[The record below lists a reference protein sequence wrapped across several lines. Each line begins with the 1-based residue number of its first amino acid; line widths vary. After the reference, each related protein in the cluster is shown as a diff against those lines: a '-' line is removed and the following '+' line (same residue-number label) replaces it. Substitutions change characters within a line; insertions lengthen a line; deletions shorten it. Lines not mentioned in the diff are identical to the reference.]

1 MNLNE
6 LFLFLSADLVSTS
19 APEEIEITRAVPIA
33 EAEAGSVTLLDDL
46 KKLASL
52 AECAASAVILPAKA
66 AEKLEGDGM
75 TKWNPRGTAL
85 LFSENPHAAFTKI
98 VAFFNPPIARPKPGI
113 HPRAVV
119 DETAKIGPNVTIMAN
134 AVIGPNVEIGEGSFI
149 APGVSITADV
159 SLGRHVCVFHNSSIG
174 HDTRFGD
181 YCHIYAQCSIGG
193 NVTAGERVAIY
204 PGSVVTP
211 RRKLGDGA
219 VVGAL
224 SAVFT
229 DVPPGGRVLGNPA
242 APLD

>member
-1 MNLNE
+1 MKRLLIAGAGGFGRE
-6 LFLFLSADLVSTS
+6 LYGAAL
-19 APEEIEITRAVPIA
+19 
-33 EAEAGSVTLLDDL
+33 EARGYGEAFAIGGFLDDRPDA
-46 KKLASL
+46 LAAFDGYPPVLAGIDSFEPRADDVFVVALGNVDARRKCAESL
-52 AECAASAVILPAKA
+52 AARGARFMPVVHESA
-66 AEKLEGDGM
+66 
-75 TKWNPRGTAL
+75 R
-85 LFSENPHAAFTKI
+85 
-98 VAFFNPPIARPKPGI
+98 
-113 HPRAVV
+113 
-119 DETAKIGPNVTIMAN
+119 
-134 AVIGPNVEIGEGSFI
+134 IGPNVEIGEGSFI